1 MANSSGTR
9 QRSKFPFLSD
19 LWKHVERLPKPVAEE
34 SMFLRIL
41 VQGLVSVGIMA
52 TDVAAGTQMSLWA
65 VPVGMIGA
73 LWSWYRRKDRNVVT
87 KFAIA
92 IGMLIAL
99 FVFFGNLFTQLND
112 TRLVLAE
119 LLVHLQVLHSFDLPR
134 RKDLGY
140 SMMIGLIL
148 IGVAATLS
156 QTLAF
161 SPLLFLFLVIALPTL
176 VLDYRSRLGLS
187 PLTWNW
193 RSTTRKRTPLA
204 PELAPKQLGFMLL
217 VILGLGM
224 ALFAA
229 FPRVPGYQLR
239 NFPVS
244 APPLMQ
250 EEEQS
255 FQGLP
260 GTIINP
266 ETAEDGEG
274 EGGGG
279 EAPSEGAGQM
289 DETFYYGFNSQIN
302 QNLRGQLTPKV
313 MLRVRSQAEGFWR
326 VLGFDRYTG
335 QGWEIEQEGTALVE
349 RPSWSYKFYM
359 PRISSL
365 ARSREVVQTYT
376 VVQRL
381 PNLIPALYQVEDLYF
396 PTREVGIDKHG
407 ALRSPLNLRE
417 GLTYTVISE
426 VPYRDRS
433 VLREASTEY
442 PQDIRDLYLQIPPEI
457 AERVRQK
464 TEEALATSENP
475 LTDPY
480 EKALYLA
487 QYLKQRYSLEPEL
500 PFFDGNEDLVEAF
513 LFKYNGG
520 YPDHFSTT
528 LTIMLRAIGIP
539 ARLAVGFG
547 PGEFNPFTG
556 LYVVRNIDAFA
567 LTEVYFPEY
576 GWFSF
581 DPIPG
586 HPLIPPSI
594 SDYQSFSVLRQFW
607 NWVAGWLPSPV
618 KNALT
623 AIGAFIMT
631 VLVRSLIRLW
641 QLISSGWTGFF
652 IGSILAIAIS
662 FLLWVLFKQW
672 QQWRRQR
679 WLSKLHPVERIY
691 QQYLDILREAGYPK
705 HPAQT
710 PQEYAE
716 SLRGKYGSETANVID
731 RIPQAYVQWRYGG
744 IESESISHLQQS
756 LQQLKQRSRQKKLLT
771 QISSR

>member
-250 EEEQS
+250 EKEQS

-279 EAPSEGAGQM
+279 EVPSEGAGQM
-289 DETFYYGFNSQIN
+289 DDTFYYGFNSQIN

-376 VVQRL
+376 VVERL

-433 VLREASTEY
+433 VLREASTDY
-442 PQDIRDLYLQIPPEI
+442 PQEIRDLYLQIPPEI

-594 SDYQSFSVLRQFW
+594 SEYQSFSVLRQFW
-607 NWVAGWLPSPV
+607 DWVAGWLPSPV

>member
-1 MANSSGTR
+1 MLNSSGTH

-34 SMFLRIL
+34 SMFLRLL

-279 EAPSEGAGQM
+279 EVPSEGAGQM
-289 DETFYYGFNSQIN
+289 DDTFYYGFNSQIN

-376 VVQRL
+376 VVERL

-607 NWVAGWLPSPV
+607 DWVAGWLPSPV

-641 QLISSGWTGFF
+641 QWISSGWTGFF

-662 FLLWVLFKQW
+662 FFLWVLFKQW

-679 WLSKLHPVERIY
+679 WLSKLHPMERIY
-691 QQYLDILREAGYPK
+691 QQYLDILREAGYSK

-716 SLRGKYGSETANVID
+716 SLRGKYGSETNVID